1 MQTGGTSSIA
11 PIPIQAN
18 ATGVTQLARGSV
30 GMPPFGPGQPQ
41 PVVGPVGVAG
51 MPPTPGGAG
60 VPLGMVRGPVTMM
73 TDGTPIHSSYQMW
86 VFFSFLVS

>member
-41 PVVGPVGVAG
+41 PVGGPVGVGVAVAG
-51 MPPTPGGAG
+51 MPTTPGGAG
-60 VPLGMVRGPVTMM
+60 VPLGMVRGPVTM
-73 TDGTPIHSSYQMW
+73 TDGTPIHSSYQM
-86 VFFSFLVS
+86 